1 MTGHVVK
8 ANKRGAGDGGIPA
21 QSLIGRA
28 RPASPDH
35 EPLGCDLH
43 HAFVTTQQR
52 NCPIDMRRDNRDG
65 FTLVELLVVTAII
78 GILAALLLPAI
89 SKSKIK
95 AQQIRC
101 VNNVRQLGLALQ
113 QFVADYHVYPLNVN
127 LHWSDGGEHATTWRT
142 ALEQDALSGHDPWA
156 LKRLG
161 TNWWHS
167 TVWHCPAVPLS
178 GFTLGTRTSTTTYSL
193 SNYGYN
199 AYGLRRWEDP
209 DSLGL
214 GGHKGNSTTNYV
226 DSSPVHESEVVGP
239 LEMMAIGDGFV
250 GGSGVIV
257 DTTENKGR
265 LQRTSGLQDLGGSTL
280 RSYSRHQGKA
290 NVLFCDGHVESPKLQ
305 FLFEDMSDAALVR
318 WNRDHQPHRDRL

>member
-1 MTGHVVK
+1 MRALVAGGH
-8 ANKRGAGDGGIPA
+8 RR
-21 QSLIGRA
+21 SRW
-28 RPASPDH
+28 S
-35 EPLGCDLH
+35 LGCDLH
-43 HAFVTTQQR
+43 HAFVTIQQGKG
-52 NCPIDMRRDNRDG
+52 PIEMRRDNRDG
-65 FTLVELLVVTAII
+65 FTLVELLVVIAII
-78 GILAALLLPAI
+78 GVLAALLLSAI
-89 SKSKIK
+89 SKSRIK

-127 LHWSDGGEHATTWRT
+127 LHWSDGGEHATRWRT
-142 ALEQDALSGHDPWA
+142 ALEQDALSGRDPWA

-167 TVWHCPAVPLS
+167 AVWHCPAVQFS
-178 GFTLGTRTSTTTYSL
+178 GFALGTKTSTTSYFF

-214 GGHKGNSTTNYV
+214 GGHKGNRIPTNSV
-226 DSSPVHESEVVGP
+226 DSPYLDSPPVRESEVVNP
-239 LEMMAIGDGFV
+239 SEMMAIGDGFV
-250 GGSGVIV
+250 GGNGVIV
-257 DTTENKGR
+257 DTTENSSR
-265 LQRTSGLQDLGGSTL
+265 LQRTSGLQDIGGSTA

-290 NVLFCDGHVESPKLQ
+290 NVVFCDGHVESPKLQ
-305 FLFEDMSDAALVR
+305 FLFEDMSDAALAR

>member
-1 MTGHVVK
+1 
-8 ANKRGAGDGGIPA
+8 
-21 QSLIGRA
+21 
-28 RPASPDH
+28 
-35 EPLGCDLH
+35 
-43 HAFVTTQQR
+43 
-52 NCPIDMRRDNRDG
+52 MRRYSRDG
-65 FTLVELLVVTAII
+65 FSLIELLVVIAII
-78 GILAALLLPAI
+78 GILAALLLSGVSSAEA
-89 SKSKIK
+89 K
-95 AQQIRC
+95 AQRIRC

-142 ALEQDALSGHDPWA
+142 ALEQAAISGRDPWA

-178 GFTLGTRTSTTTYSL
+178 GFTLGTRTSSTNYSL

-214 GGHKGNSTTNYV
+214 GGHKGNTATNYV
-226 DSSPVHESEVVGP
+226 DSSPVHESEVVSP
-239 LEMMAIGDGFV
+239 LEMMVIGDGFI
-250 GGSGVIV
+250 GGNGVIV
-257 DTTENKGR
+257 DTTENRGR
-265 LQRTSGLQDLGGSTL
+265 LQRTSGLQDFGGSTA
-280 RSYSRHQGKA
+280 RSHSRHQGKA
-290 NVLFCDGHVESPKLQ
+290 SVVFCDGHVESLKLTL
-305 FLFEDMSDAALVR
+305 LFEDTSDAALVR

>member
-1 MTGHVVK
+1 MT
-8 ANKRGAGDGGIPA
+8 I
-21 QSLIGRA
+21 
-28 RPASPDH
+28 
-35 EPLGCDLH
+35 
-43 HAFVTTQQR
+43 QQW
-52 NCPIDMRRDNRDG
+52 NGPIEMRRDNRDG
-65 FTLVELLVVTAII
+65 FTMVELLVVIAII
-78 GILAALLLPAI
+78 GILAALLLSAI
-89 SKSKIK
+89 SKSRIK
-95 AQQIRC
+95 AQQIGC

-127 LHWSDGGEHATTWRT
+127 LHWSDGGEHATRWRT
-142 ALEQDALSGHDPWA
+142 ALEQDALSGRDPWA

-178 GFTLGTRTSTTTYSL
+178 GFTLGTRTSTTNCSF

-214 GGHKGNSTTNYV
+214 GGHKGNTTTNYV
-226 DSSPVHESEVVGP
+226 DSSPVHESEVVSP

-250 GGSGVIV
+250 GGSGVIL
-257 DTTENKGR
+257 DTTENQGR

-290 NVLFCDGHVESPKLQ
+290 NVVFCDGHVASPKLQ